1 MDDTPVIQS
10 SQPTAPSPQQSVPVG
25 GGYVDPLTQIPPTP
39 APQQLQGSPAQS
51 QPVHSFEPEDIPV
64 TQSHGSMHKEFAPR
78 QTPVELRSGHESAPE
93 IPPQVV
99 EAGVEHSPEISQE
112 KNLQAEIAQATH
124 ELTAAPQML
133 NPQVVQ
139 SSSNAVLPLS
149 RMEADEI
156 IKTTSVDSGRRWW
169 ATLVDK
175 LLKRSATPVPVDPL

>member
-10 SQPTAPSPQQSVPVG
+10 SQSVPPAPQQPVPVG
-25 GGYVDPLTQIPPTP
+25 GGYVDPLTQIPAAPVAPT
-39 APQQLQGSPAQS
+39 QETST
-51 QPVHSFEPEDIPV
+51 QPVHSFEPEEIPV
-64 TQSHGSMHKEFAPR
+64 TPNHGSMHKEFAPR
-78 QTPVELRSGHESAPE
+78 QAPVELRSGHESAPE

-139 SSSNAVLPLS
+139 PSSNSVLPLS
-149 RMEADEI
+149 RMEAEEI
-156 IKTTSVDSGRRWW
+156 IKTTPVDSGRRWW

-175 LLKRSATPVPVDPL
+175 LVKRSGQPTPVEPL

>member
-1 MDDTPVIQS
+1 
-10 SQPTAPSPQQSVPVG
+10 
-25 GGYVDPLTQIPPTP
+25 
-39 APQQLQGSPAQS
+39 
-51 QPVHSFEPEDIPV
+51 
-64 TQSHGSMHKEFAPR
+64 
-78 QTPVELRSGHESAPE
+78 
-93 IPPQVV
+93 
-99 EAGVEHSPEISQE
+99 
-112 KNLQAEIAQATH
+112 
-124 ELTAAPQML
+124 ML